1 MEKWEKAYGD
11 YLTGMKYKD
20 IAKKY
25 GVSESAVKSWK
36 KRKWPA
42 PQPATATGSKRKVA
56 KGRMKREPVHEN
68 RGAAKK
74 NRSAEV
80 HGLYAKW
87 LPEEI
92 NELIGVTPTDPL
104 DLLWTNI
111 ELQNAKIIRSFK
123 LQAVKDRNDV
133 TKRVIS
139 SADGAEV
146 YSYKEAFEKDNA
158 FLQGLSRAMGT
169 LSAMIGQYEKMLND
183 RGEMATALQQARLE
197 EIQINVKRRKAE
209 IEKIR
214 SDLEGT
220 EGSAVQIVDDIPD
233 RGEVDE

>member
-1 MEKWEKAYGD
+1 MFVEKWELAYDD

-20 IAKKY
+20 IANKH
-25 GVSESAVKSWK
+25 GVSLDTVKNWK
-36 KRKWPA
+36 RRKWPKVT
-42 PQPATATGSKRKVA
+42 PKHDPKTKSKGSESVKRT
-56 KGRMKREPVHEN
+56 EN
-68 RGAAKK
+68 RGGPERHQKTTT
-74 NRSAEV
+74 
-80 HGLYAKW
+80 HGLYSKW
-87 LPEEI
+87 LPDEI
-92 NELIGVTPTDPL
+92 KEIIGVTPTDPL

-139 SADGAEV
+139 STDGAEV

-169 LSAMIGQYEKMLND
+169 LSNMIGQYEKMLAE